1 MSAPQPS
8 RAAGQADVSS
18 HVFGGARHET
28 LNETNRGEVVAV
40 FIAWIE
46 RVVSG
51 R

>member
-1 MSAPQPS
+1 M
-8 RAAGQADVSS
+8 SS

-28 LNETNRGEVVAV
+28 LNETNREEVVAV

-46 RVVSG
+46 RVVSSQLI